1 MRHPSPCR
9 YDDSI
14 GGGSA
19 PDTDYCTCPK
29 KGTEFCRWLDKRIAF
44 TEGHMLGSSGN
55 VPESIALGGKLR
67 AYKEILEYV
76 NTHGVK

>member
-1 MRHPSPCR
+1 
-9 YDDSI
+9 
-14 GGGSA
+14 
-19 PDTDYCTCPK
+19 
-29 KGTEFCRWLDKRIAF
+29 
-44 TEGHMLGSSGN
+44 MLGSSGN